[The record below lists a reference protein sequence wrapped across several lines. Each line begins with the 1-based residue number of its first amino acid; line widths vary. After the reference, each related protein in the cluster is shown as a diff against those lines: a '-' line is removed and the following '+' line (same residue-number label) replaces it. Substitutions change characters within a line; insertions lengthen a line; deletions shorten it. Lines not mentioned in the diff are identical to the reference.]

1 MLNALLKSFREK
13 KTEAEIPTPD
23 LSRVLPHLR
32 KSSEAPAAKGPL
44 PMPEPAPAPAPE
56 IEEDADLFDP
66 EEESAAPSSDTPPA
80 EFDVSTWIER
90 DVSALQSA
98 FKTYVERPGRPE
110 LHRQLFLAAHNLRG
124 AAAPYGRPTI
134 ERIAGS
140 LCQLLEG
147 TDAQAPIVAIV
158 KLHVDAIRA
167 AATLPEG
174 SAQEELANTVCIALE
189 DQVRARLA

>member
-13 KTEAEIPTPD
+13 KIETEIPTPD

-32 KSSEAPAAKGPL
+32 KTSETPEAKAPEPA
-44 PMPEPAPAPAPE
+44 PEPAPAPE
-56 IEEDADLFDP
+56 MEEDADLFDP
-66 EEESAAPSSDTPPA
+66 EEDMPAAPSADTPPA
-80 EFDVSTWIER
+80 EFDVRGWIER
-90 DVSALQSA
+90 DVAALQSA
-98 FKTYVERPGRPE
+98 FTTYVQRPGRQE

-124 AAAPYGRPTI
+124 AAVPYGRPTI

-140 LCQLLEG
+140 LCQLLDG

-167 AATLPEG
+167 AANLPEG

>member
-13 KTEAEIPTPD
+13 KIETEIPTPD

-32 KSSEAPAAKGPL
+32 KTSETPVAKAPQPI
-44 PMPEPAPAPAPE
+44 PEPAPAPDV
-56 IEEDADLFDP
+56 EEDADLFDP
-66 EEESAAPSSDTPPA
+66 EEEDTPPSA
-80 EFDVSTWIER
+80 HTPPADFDVSAWIER
-90 DVSALQSA
+90 DVTALQAA
-98 FKTYVERPGRPE
+98 FKTYVERPGKQE
-110 LHRQLFLAAHNLRG
+110 FHRQLFLAAHNLRG
-124 AAAPYGRPTI
+124 AAAPYGRPAI

-147 TDAQAPIVAIV
+147 TDAKAPIVAIV

-167 AATLPEG
+167 AASLPEG

>member
-13 KTEAEIPTPD
+13 KIETEIPTPD

-32 KSSEAPAAKGPL
+32 KTRETPVAKA
-44 PMPEPAPAPAPE
+44 PEPTPEPAPAPE

-66 EEESAAPSSDTPPA
+66 EEEDAPPSAQTPP
-80 EFDVSTWIER
+80 EDFDVRGWIER
-90 DVSALQSA
+90 DVAALQSA
-98 FKTYVERPGRPE
+98 FTTYVQRPGRQE
-110 LHRQLFLAAHNLRG
+110 FHRQLFLAAHNLRG
-124 AAAPYGRPTI
+124 AAIPYGRPTI

-167 AATLPEG
+167 AANLPEG
-174 SAQEELANTVCIALE
+174 SAQKELADTVCIALE